1 MRYPGPCSGLRAI
14 SPDVR
19 TAGPGMSTAIALDA
33 AWIFAAFLVIIVL
46 AAVGLAMRR
55 MLARPPR
62 RDGGMRAAQASGTWR
77 LGVAAYEADEL
88 RWYDTVGVLLSPE
101 EVLERRTL
109 SVESRR
115 EAYPAETA
123 LLGPGK
129 VVVTCRAGEVP
140 ETVEL
145 AMGEAALTG
154 FLAWLEAAPPG
165 SYRWACKPGMRPAV
179 AGPRTM
185 GLSARRLV
193 SRARR
198 RARRWPCGR
207 G

>member
-1 MRYPGPCSGLRAI
+1 
-14 SPDVR
+14 
-19 TAGPGMSTAIALDA
+19 MSAAIALDA
-33 AWIFAAFLVIIVL
+33 AWIFAAFLIIIVL

-55 MLARPPR
+55 ILLDRRGGTVECGLRRP
-62 RDGGMRAAQASGTWR
+62 AGTWR

-88 RWYDTVGVLLSPE
+88 RWYDAVGVLLSPE

-109 SVESRR
+109 SVASRR
-115 EAYPAETA
+115 RADPAETA
-123 LLGPGK
+123 LLRPGM

-165 SYRWACKPGMRPAV
+165 SYSL
-179 AGPRTM
+179 
-185 GLSARRLV
+185 GL
-193 SRARR
+193 
-198 RARRWPCGR
+198 
-207 G
+207 